1 MSTMKCY
8 SRHFY
13 PIYCVWNSFCTDID
27 DCTPDPCQNG
37 GTCTDGVNDYTCACV
52 LGYTGND
59 CETGKTLSQT
69 NYKLSYIHF
78 LCKIIA
84 PCSSRH
90 YR

>member
-37 GTCTDGVNDYTCACV
+37 GTCTDGVNDYTCASYWAI
-52 LGYTGND
+52 L
-59 CETGKTLSQT
+59 ET
-69 NYKLSYIHF
+69 
-78 LCKIIA
+78 IA
-84 PCSSRH
+84 KQVRH
-90 YR
+90 